1 MPSSSGWSSFFH
13 VGAKTWRPKTAD
25 QSYLEFE
32 KKKFAEEA
40 ERKEAEVKQKIELL
54 DQVRKLEAKTQ
65 ALNEMALS
73 AEMQTKE
80 HELAMRERQM
90 GELKQVELAK
100 LELAKRMG
108 EESLNEAD
116 FARIRRERMKAE
128 LIARQSNDHALR
140 ELDRASGQSEID
152 HHMATQMPMRG
163 QTPMAGPIPM
173 PGSMQTTGP
182 MPIPGPMSMPAHM
195 FMPGPMSM
203 PGQMHMPHMSPQG
216 PHPAFDHQGGMPMAP
231 HARLRGR
238 SESFS
243 IYPGDM
249 GRNDWGPNNNLQHG
263 QGLRLSDHLDRHRIH
278 QPNRDFPDHHESVA
292 FQMAIRAQAE
302 LIRRRKE
309 EQVDQAARQHELNAQ
324 AMRQMRKQELVARLQ
339 ERGMQQRQIEAEA
352 AMLYEQDR
360 RRNAAQLREERDR
373 EYRLMLKEKGLQER
387 EIVDQLKR
395 REAKDRESLR
405 KEVQRLE
412 REIRH
417 QGLREAESAIW
428 EARRN
433 RKGPPMGIG
442 RPSIEQIQ
450 REGLLEHMWAEFHE
464 LHPRLQQEIISMEN
478 HYKPG
483 GAPGKNRS
491 RAPSMGNMNS
501 PHLSRAPTPRTRE
514 NILQQMGNQ
523 LEREDSNRA
532 NMRPGSKASS
542 RDHDH
547 GPSPLSR
554 HNSTPLSNRSPG
566 PSQLRNRPPSRGF
579 AAGGPPLSVPRHEFE
594 SESFEQISSTGDS
607 AFNDAALAARLQSA
621 ALNSEINGGR
631 RSRAG
636 SLAGQMNADHPM
648 SRHRPDLDPS
658 PLNPNVGRRS
668 RASTLTEQMESEFLR
683 SGLHHM
689 SSELGSGRRS
699 RSNSTSQSFG
709 ISPESRMMNNGLG
722 RSPGGSDHDFVAREE
737 GGRTRNSRPPS
748 RANPPG
754 TSYSENRFGGSASR
768 EPSQMPTDRPSSRQ
782 RPETDPNSLAPS
794 LGRSSRTG
802 TISEQIESDLLRG
815 NPNHVSSEFGSDHRS
830 RSSSR
835 APNFGTSPQSRMM
848 NERHI
853 HQAIGRT
860 SAASNHDFAQREQSR
875 PPSRLNMSAAGY
887 NENRYNN
894 LTNEQLSQIP
904 TEELQMLLA
913 SGQVDPSTIQNKP
926 PNLHNL
932 RPEEIDQMSSE
943 ELDALLRQCQE
954 SPHVG
959 MSNSN
964 ADARQSQMVNTGM
977 GGASSSS
984 GSRPHSSM
992 NRGAMDSSRSSSRAG
1007 TSGIHQSGLERQN
1020 SRNNCHSTS
1029 PLNPSNRNSP
1039 SNPKSLYSMLD
1050 ERDRYEGQNNDTRSS
1065 SQDNHHYHQTE
1076 EDLDDG
1082 DFIITEMREQPGV
1095 QIVQELG
1102 RVEASS
1108 RDGSNYSR
1116 PIDGEQIKD
1125 RDEMHQAVK
1134 NLIAEASQRGANGV
1148 VSLRVNDLKDGS
1160 YVASGEAVVFA

>member
-73 AEMQTKE
+73 E

-140 ELDRASGQSEID
+140 ELDRASSQSEID

-203 PGQMHMPHMSPQG
+203 PGQMHMPHLSPQG

-249 GRNDWGPNNNLQHG
+249 GRNEWGPNNNLQHG

-395 REAKDRESLR
+395 REAKDRESLPKR
-405 KEVQRLE
+405 E

-636 SLAGQMNADHPM
+636 SLAGQMNADHP
-648 SRHRPDLDPS
+648 
-658 PLNPNVGRRS
+658 
-668 RASTLTEQMESEFLR
+668 
-683 SGLHHM
+683 
-689 SSELGSGRRS
+689 
-699 RSNSTSQSFG
+699 
-709 ISPESRMMNNGLG
+709 IPESRMMNPGLG
-722 RSPGGSDHDFVAREE
+722 RSPGGSDHDFLAREE

-815 NPNHVSSEFGSDHRS
+815 NPNHVSSEFGSEHRS

-875 PPSRLNMSAAGY
+875 PPSRLNVPAAGY

-913 SGQVDPSTIQNKP
+913 VVKSIRRPFKITRRVFTTFARRNRSNVIQGT
-926 PNLHNL
+926 
-932 RPEEIDQMSSE
+932 RCI
-943 ELDALLRQCQE
+943 AA
-954 SPHVG
+954 PHVG